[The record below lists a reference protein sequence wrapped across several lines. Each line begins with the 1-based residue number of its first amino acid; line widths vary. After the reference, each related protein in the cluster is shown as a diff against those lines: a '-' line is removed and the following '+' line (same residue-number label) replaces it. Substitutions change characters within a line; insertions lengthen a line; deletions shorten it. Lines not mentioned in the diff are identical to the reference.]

1 MSDTKSGKIAK
12 VFNGGDSSSLVHL
25 NTAQADKFIDYA
37 VDESVILK
45 ASRVVRMDTP
55 QKVIGKIG
63 ISDKILYPAQ
73 RGVALDS
80 SKRASATPDKITL
93 VSQEVI
99 GEVRI
104 HDDEI
109 EDNIEG
115 VAFKEHMMKMIA
127 KKVANQLE
135 RVALYSRKV
144 ANPTDLL
151 QMFDGFVKEIEEN
164 GVVVDASDTALFADR
179 YIDKE
184 KLAKL
189 RKSIATKYRNVL
201 NKWYMPDDVA
211 IDYEIKYEASNNTVN
226 KYGAFGVD
234 FTKANIMSVDRAC
247 AVASGFTATLTASP
261 VAGATTIVVSDETG
275 ASVGDQITLALGEDK
290 EFTTTI
296 KSITAGTNTIELDD
310 ALPFGYTHTLSTEN
324 TITETTSDG
333 GDVILTPDY
342 NFIYGIQRDITIEP
356 QRVARE
362 RATDFVITMRVDFK
376 VENAEMAGIL
386 KNVKVK

>member
-1 MSDTKSGKIAK
+1 MNKAEKIAK
-12 VFNGGDSSSLVHL
+12 VFSGGENSSLVHL
-25 NTAQADKFIDYA
+25 NTAQADKFIDYV

-45 ASRVVRMDTP
+45 SSRVVRMDTP

-73 RGVALDS
+73 RGQALNS
-80 SKRASATPDKITL
+80 SKRTEATPDKITL

-104 HDDEI
+104 YDDEV

-115 VAFKEHMMKMIA
+115 VAFKEHMMKMVA
-127 KKVANQLE
+127 KKVSNQLE

-151 QMFDGFVKEIEEN
+151 QMFDGFIKEIETN
-164 GVVVDASDTALFADR
+164 GGVVVDATDTGLFADR

-189 RKSIATKYRNVL
+189 RKSIDTRYRNVL

-211 IDYEIKYEASNNTVN
+211 IDYEVKYEASNNTVN

-234 FTKANIMSVDRAC
+234 FTKANIMSIDRP
-247 AVASGFTATLTASP
+247 VFKTGGLNTTLTASP
-261 VAGATTIVVSDETG
+261 SAGATTINVTATTN
-275 ASVGDQITLALGEDK
+275 ASVGDTITLALGQDK

-296 KSITAGTNTIELDD
+296 TAINSLVLTLDD
-310 ALPFGYTHTLSTEN
+310 ALPFAYNHTLASEN
-324 TITETTSDG
+324 TVKETTLDG
-333 GDVILTPDY
+333 ADVILTPDY

-356 QRVARE
+356 DRVAKE

-376 VENAEMAGIL
+376 VENAEMTGLL

>member
-1 MSDTKSGKIAK
+1 MDKAQKIAK
-12 VFNGGDSSSLVHL
+12 VFSGGENSSLVHL
-25 NTAQADKFIDYA
+25 NTAQADKFIDYV

-45 ASRVVRMDTP
+45 SSRVVRMDTP

-73 RGVALDS
+73 RGQALDS
-80 SKRASATPDKITL
+80 AKRASATPDKITL

-104 HDDEI
+104 YDDEV

-115 VAFKEHMMKMIA
+115 VAFKEHMMKMVA

-135 RVALYSRKV
+135 RVAIYSRKV

-151 QMFDGFVKEIEEN
+151 QMFDGFVKAIETS
-164 GVVVDASDTALFADR
+164 GVVVDASDTGLFSDR

-189 RKSIATKYRNVL
+189 RKSIDTKYRNVL

-211 IDYEIKYEASNNTVN
+211 IDYEVKYEASNNTVN

-234 FTKANIMSVDRAC
+234 FTKANIMSIDRA
-247 AVASGFTATLTASP
+247 VFKTGGLNTTLTASP
-261 VAGATTIVVSDETG
+261 IAGATVINVTATTNL
-275 ASVGDQITLALGEDK
+275 SVGDTITLALGKDK
-290 EFTTTI
+290 EFSTTVSAI
-296 KSITAGTNTIELDD
+296 NTLALTLAD
-310 ALPFGYTHTLSTEN
+310 ALPFAYNHTLATEN
-324 TITETTSDG
+324 TVKETTLDG
-333 GDVILTPDY
+333 ADVILTPDY

-356 QRVARE
+356 DRVAKE
-362 RATDFVITMRVDFK
+362 RATDFVITMRVDFQ
-376 VENAEMAGIL
+376 VENAEMSGIL

>member
-1 MSDTKSGKIAK
+1 MDKGQKIAK
-12 VFNGGDSSSLVHL
+12 VFSGGENSTLVHL
-25 NTAQADKFIDYA
+25 NTAQADKFIDYI

-45 ASRVVRMDTP
+45 SSRVVRMNTP

-73 RGVALDS
+73 RGQALNEAN
-80 SKRASATPDKITL
+80 RVSATPDTITL
-93 VSQEVI
+93 ETKEVI

-104 HDDEI
+104 YDDEV

-115 VAFKEHMMKMIA
+115 VAFKEHMMKMVA
-127 KKVANQLE
+127 KKVSNQLE

-151 QMFDGFVKEIEEN
+151 QMFDGFVKEIEAG
-164 GVVVDASDTALFADR
+164 GVVVDASDTNTFSDR
-179 YIDKE
+179 FIDKE

-211 IDYEIKYEASNNTVN
+211 IDYEVKYEASNNTVN

-234 FTKANIMSVDRAC
+234 FTKANIMSVDRP
-247 AVASGFTATLTASP
+247 VFKTGGLNTALTASP
-261 VAGATTIVVSDETG
+261 VAGAVNITVGSTTG
-275 ASVGDQITLALGEDK
+275 ASVGDTITLALGQDK

-296 KSITAGTNTIELDD
+296 DTVTDSTHLVLSD
-310 ALPFGYTHTLSTEN
+310 ALPFGYNHTLATEN
-324 TITETTSDG
+324 TVKETTLDG
-333 GDVILTPDY
+333 ADVILTPDY
-342 NFIYGIQRDITIEP
+342 NFVYGIQRDITIEP
-356 QRVARE
+356 DRQPKL

-376 VENAEMAGIL
+376 VENAEMTGVL

>member
-1 MSDTKSGKIAK
+1 MNKAEKIAK
-12 VFNGGDSSSLVHL
+12 VFSGGENSSLVTL
-25 NTAQADKFIDYA
+25 NTAQADKFIDYV

-45 ASRVVRMDTP
+45 SSRVVRMDTP

-73 RGVALDS
+73 RGQALNS
-80 SKRASATPDKITL
+80 SKRTEATPDKITL

-104 HDDEI
+104 YDDEV

-115 VAFKEHMMKMIA
+115 VAFKEHMMKMVA

-151 QMFDGFVKEIEEN
+151 QMFDGFIKEIETN
-164 GVVVDASDTALFADR
+164 GGVVVDATDTGLFADR

-189 RKSIATKYRNVL
+189 RKSIDTKYRNVL

-211 IDYEIKYEASNNTVN
+211 IDYEVKYEASNNTVN

-234 FTKANIMSVDRAC
+234 FTKANIMSIDRP
-247 AVASGFTATLTASP
+247 VFKTGGLNTTLTASP
-261 VAGATTIVVSDETG
+261 SAGATTINVTATTN
-275 ASVGDQITLALGEDK
+275 ASVGDTITLALGQDK

-296 KSITAGTNTIELDD
+296 TAINSLVLTLDD
-310 ALPFGYTHTLSTEN
+310 ALPFAYNHTLASEN
-324 TITETTSDG
+324 TVKETTLDG
-333 GDVILTPDY
+333 ADVILTPDY

-356 QRVARE
+356 DRVAKE

-376 VENAEMAGIL
+376 VENAEMTGLL

>member
-1 MSDTKSGKIAK
+1 MDKAQKIAK
-12 VFNGGDSSSLVHL
+12 VFSGGENSSLVHL
-25 NTAQADKFIDYA
+25 NTAQADKFIDYV

-45 ASRVVRMDTP
+45 SSRVVRMDTP

-73 RGVALDS
+73 RGQALAS
-80 SKRASATPDKITL
+80 AKRASATPDKITL

-104 HDDEI
+104 YDDEV

-115 VAFKEHMMKMIA
+115 VAFKEHMMKMVA

-144 ANPTDLL
+144 ANPSDLL
-151 QMFDGFVKEIEEN
+151 QMFDGFVKAIETS
-164 GVVVDASDTALFADR
+164 GVVVDASDTGLFSDR

-189 RKSIATKYRNVL
+189 RKSIDTKYRNVL

-211 IDYEIKYEASNNTVN
+211 IDYEVKYEASNNTVN

-234 FTKANIMSVDRAC
+234 FTKANIMSIDRP
-247 AVASGFTATLTASP
+247 VFKTGGLNTTLTASP
-261 VAGATTIVVSDETG
+261 VAGATVINVTATTNL
-275 ASVGDQITLALGEDK
+275 SVGDTITLALGKDK
-290 EFTTTI
+290 EFTTTVSAI
-296 KSITAGTNTIELDD
+296 NTLALTLAD
-310 ALPFGYTHTLSTEN
+310 ALPFAYNHTLATEN
-324 TITETTSDG
+324 TVKETTLDG
-333 GDVILTPDY
+333 ADVILTPDY

-356 QRVARE
+356 DRVAKE
-362 RATDFVITMRVDFK
+362 RATDFVITMRVDFQ
-376 VENAEMAGIL
+376 VENAEMSGIL

>member
-1 MSDTKSGKIAK
+1 MNKAEKIAK
-12 VFNGGDSSSLVHL
+12 VFSGGENSSLVHL
-25 NTAQADKFIDYA
+25 NTAQADKFIDYV

-45 ASRVVRMDTP
+45 SSRVVRMDTP
-55 QKVIGKIG
+55 QKVVGKIG

-73 RGVALDS
+73 RGVALDTA
-80 SKRASATPDKITL
+80 KRTQATPDKITL

-104 HDDEI
+104 YDDEV

-115 VAFKEHMMKMIA
+115 VAFKEHMMKMVA

-151 QMFDGFVKEIEEN
+151 QMFDGFIKAVETS
-164 GVVVDASDTALFADR
+164 GVVVDASDTGLFADR

-189 RKSIATKYRNVL
+189 RKSINTAYRNVL

-211 IDYEIKYEASNNTVN
+211 IDYEVKYEASNNTVN

-234 FTKANIMSVDRAC
+234 FTKANIMSIDRAV

-261 VAGATTIVVSDETG
+261 VAGAFAIVVSDETG
-275 ASVGDQITLALGEDK
+275 ATFGDTITLALGNDK
-290 EFTTTI
+290 EFTSTI
-296 KSITAGTNTIELDD
+296 ASINTGTNTITLDD
-310 ALPFGYTHTLSTEN
+310 ALPFGYNHTLASEN
-324 TITETTSDG
+324 TVTETTLDG
-333 GDVILTPDY
+333 ADVILTPDY

-356 QRVARE
+356 DRVAKE
-362 RATDFVITMRVDFK
+362 RATDFVITMRVDFQ
-376 VENAEMAGIL
+376 VENAEMTGIL

>member
-1 MSDTKSGKIAK
+1 MDKAQKIAK
-12 VFNGGDSSSLVHL
+12 VFSGGENSSLVHL
-25 NTAQADKFIDYA
+25 NTAQADKFIDYV

-45 ASRVVRMDTP
+45 SSRVVRMDTP

-73 RGVALDS
+73 RGQALDTA
-80 SKRASATPDKITL
+80 KRASATPDKITL

-104 HDDEI
+104 YDDEV

-115 VAFKEHMMKMIA
+115 VAFKEHMMKMVA

-151 QMFDGFVKEIEEN
+151 QMFDGFVKAIETS
-164 GVVVDASDTALFADR
+164 GVVVDASDTGIFSDR

-189 RKSIATKYRNVL
+189 RKSIDTKYRNVL

-211 IDYEIKYEASNNTVN
+211 IDYEVKYEASNNTVN

-234 FTKANIMSVDRAC
+234 FTKANIMSIDRP
-247 AVASGFTATLTASP
+247 VFKTGGLNTTLTASP
-261 VAGATTIVVSDETG
+261 VAGAIVINVTATTNL
-275 ASVGDQITLALGEDK
+275 SVGDTITLALGKDK
-290 EFTTTI
+290 EFTTTVSAI
-296 KSITAGTNTIELDD
+296 NTLALTLAD
-310 ALPFGYTHTLSTEN
+310 ALPFAYNHTLATEN
-324 TITETTSDG
+324 TVKETTLDG
-333 GDVILTPDY
+333 ADVILTPDY

-356 QRVARE
+356 DRVAKE
-362 RATDFVITMRVDFK
+362 RATDFVITMRVDFQ
-376 VENAEMAGIL
+376 VENAEMSGIL

>member
-1 MSDTKSGKIAK
+1 MNKAEKIAK
-12 VFNGGDSSSLVHL
+12 VFSGGENSSLVHL
-25 NTAQADKFIDYA
+25 NTAQADKFIDYV

-45 ASRVVRMDTP
+45 SSRVVRMDTP

-73 RGVALDS
+73 RGQALNS
-80 SKRASATPDKITL
+80 SKRTEATPDKITL

-104 HDDEI
+104 YDDEV

-115 VAFKEHMMKMIA
+115 VAFKEHMMKMVA

-151 QMFDGFVKEIEEN
+151 QMFDGFIKEIETN
-164 GVVVDASDTALFADR
+164 GGVVVDATDTGLFADR

-189 RKSIATKYRNVL
+189 RKSIDTRYRNVL

-211 IDYEIKYEASNNTVN
+211 IDYEVKYEASNNTVN

-234 FTKANIMSVDRAC
+234 FTKANIMSIDRP
-247 AVASGFTATLTASP
+247 VFKTGGLNTTLTASP
-261 VAGATTIVVSDETG
+261 SAGATTINVTATTN
-275 ASVGDQITLALGEDK
+275 ASVGDTITLALGQDK

-296 KSITAGTNTIELDD
+296 TAINSLVLTLDD
-310 ALPFGYTHTLSTEN
+310 ALPFAYNHTLASEN
-324 TITETTSDG
+324 TVKETTLDG
-333 GDVILTPDY
+333 ADVILTPDY

-356 QRVARE
+356 DRVAKE

-376 VENAEMAGIL
+376 VENAEMTGLL

>member
-1 MSDTKSGKIAK
+1 MDKAQKIAK
-12 VFNGGDSSSLVHL
+12 VFSGGENSSLVHL
-25 NTAQADKFIDYA
+25 NTAQADKFIDYV

-45 ASRVVRMDTP
+45 SSRVVRMDTP

-73 RGVALDS
+73 RGQALDAN
-80 SKRASATPDKITL
+80 KRASATPDKITL

-104 HDDEI
+104 YDDEV

-115 VAFKEHMMKMIA
+115 VAFKEHMMKMVA

-144 ANPTDLL
+144 ANPSDLL
-151 QMFDGFVKEIEEN
+151 QMFDGFVKAIETS
-164 GVVVDASDTALFADR
+164 GVVVDASDTGLFSDR

-189 RKSIATKYRNVL
+189 RKSIDTKYRNVL

-211 IDYEIKYEASNNTVN
+211 IDYEVKYEASNNTVN

-234 FTKANIMSVDRAC
+234 FTKANIMSIDRP
-247 AVASGFTATLTASP
+247 VFKTGGLNTTLTASP
-261 VAGATTIVVSDETG
+261 VAGATVINVTATTNL
-275 ASVGDQITLALGEDK
+275 SVGDTITLALGKDK
-290 EFTTTI
+290 EFTTTVSAI
-296 KSITAGTNTIELDD
+296 NTLALTLAD
-310 ALPFGYTHTLSTEN
+310 ALPFAYNNTLATEN
-324 TITETTSDG
+324 TVKETTLDG
-333 GDVILTPDY
+333 ADVILTPDY

-356 QRVARE
+356 DRVAKE
-362 RATDFVITMRVDFK
+362 RATDFVITMRVDFQ
-376 VENAEMAGIL
+376 VENAEMSGIL

>member
-1 MSDTKSGKIAK
+1 MNKAEKIAK
-12 VFNGGDSSSLVHL
+12 VFSGGENSSLVHL
-25 NTAQADKFIDYA
+25 NTAQADKFIDYV

-45 ASRVVRMDTP
+45 SSRVVRMDTP

-73 RGVALDS
+73 RGQALNS
-80 SKRASATPDKITL
+80 SKRTEATPDKITL

-104 HDDEI
+104 YDDEV

-115 VAFKEHMMKMIA
+115 VAFKEHMMKMVA

-135 RVALYSRKV
+135 RVAVYSRKV

-151 QMFDGFVKEIEEN
+151 QMFDGFIKEIETN
-164 GVVVDASDTALFADR
+164 GGVVVDASDTGLFTDR

-189 RKSIATKYRNVL
+189 RKSIDTKYRNVL

-211 IDYEIKYEASNNTVN
+211 IDYEVKYEASNNTVN

-234 FTKANIMSVDRAC
+234 FTKANIMSIDRPVFKTGGLNTTLDANVTAGDDTITVV
-247 AVASGFTATLTASP
+247 AVTNAN
-261 VAGATTIVVSDETG
+261 
-275 ASVGDQITLALGEDK
+275 VGDTITIAFGGDK

-296 KSITAGTNTIELDD
+296 TSIDGTAKTITLDD
-310 ALPFGYTHTLSTEN
+310 EIPFALDKTKADEN
-324 TITETTSDG
+324 KVKETTLDG
-333 GDVILTPDY
+333 ADVILTPDY

-356 QRVARE
+356 DRVAKE

-376 VENAEMAGIL
+376 VENAEMTGLL

>member
-1 MSDTKSGKIAK
+1 MNKAEKIAK
-12 VFNGGDSSSLVHL
+12 VFSGGENSSLVHL
-25 NTAQADKFIDYA
+25 NTAQADKFIDYV

-45 ASRVVRMDTP
+45 SSRVVRMDTP

-73 RGVALDS
+73 RGQALNS
-80 SKRASATPDKITL
+80 SKRTEATPDKITL

-104 HDDEI
+104 YDDEV

-115 VAFKEHMMKMIA
+115 VAFKEHMMKMVA

-151 QMFDGFVKEIEEN
+151 QMFDGFIKEIETN
-164 GVVVDASDTALFADR
+164 GGVVVDATDTGLFADR

-189 RKSIATKYRNVL
+189 RKSIDTKYRNVL

-211 IDYEIKYEASNNTVN
+211 IDYEVKYEASNNTVN

-234 FTKANIMSVDRAC
+234 FTKANIMSIDRP
-247 AVASGFTATLTASP
+247 VFKTGGLNTTLTASP
-261 VAGATTIVVSDETG
+261 SAGATTINVTATTN
-275 ASVGDQITLALGEDK
+275 ASVGDTITLALGQDK

-296 KSITAGTNTIELDD
+296 TAINSLVLTLDD
-310 ALPFGYTHTLSTEN
+310 ALPFAYNHTLASEN
-324 TITETTSDG
+324 TVKETTLDG
-333 GDVILTPDY
+333 ADVILTPDY

-356 QRVARE
+356 DRVAKE

-376 VENAEMAGIL
+376 VENAEMTGLL

>member
-1 MSDTKSGKIAK
+1 MDKAQKIAK
-12 VFNGGDSSSLVHL
+12 VFSGGENSSLVHL
-25 NTAQADKFIDYA
+25 NTAQADKFIDYV

-45 ASRVVRMDTP
+45 SSRVVRMDTP

-73 RGVALDS
+73 RGQALDAN
-80 SKRASATPDKITL
+80 KRASATPDKITL

-104 HDDEI
+104 YDDEV

-115 VAFKEHMMKMIA
+115 VAFKEHMMKMVA

-144 ANPTDLL
+144 ANPSDLL
-151 QMFDGFVKEIEEN
+151 QMFDGFVKAIETS
-164 GVVVDASDTALFADR
+164 GVVVDASDTGLFSDR

-189 RKSIATKYRNVL
+189 RKSIDTKYRNVL

-211 IDYEIKYEASNNTVN
+211 IDYEVKYEASNNTVN

-234 FTKANIMSVDRAC
+234 FTKANIMSIDRP
-247 AVASGFTATLTASP
+247 VFKTGGLNTTLTASP
-261 VAGATTIVVSDETG
+261 IAGATVINVTATTNL
-275 ASVGDQITLALGEDK
+275 SVGDTITLALGKDK
-290 EFTTTI
+290 EFTTTVSAI
-296 KSITAGTNTIELDD
+296 NTLALTLAD
-310 ALPFGYTHTLSTEN
+310 ALPFAYNHTLATEN
-324 TITETTSDG
+324 TVKETTLDG
-333 GDVILTPDY
+333 ADVILTPDY

-356 QRVARE
+356 DRVAKE
-362 RATDFVITMRVDFK
+362 RSTDFVITMRVDFQ
-376 VENAEMAGIL
+376 VENAEMSGIL

>member
-1 MSDTKSGKIAK
+1 MDKAQKIAK
-12 VFNGGDSSSLVHL
+12 VFSGGENSSLVHL
-25 NTAQADKFIDYA
+25 NTAQADKFIDYV

-45 ASRVVRMDTP
+45 SSRVVRMDTP

-73 RGVALDS
+73 RGQALDAN
-80 SKRASATPDKITL
+80 KRASATPDKITL

-104 HDDEI
+104 YDDEV

-115 VAFKEHMMKMIA
+115 VAFKEHMMKMVA

-144 ANPTDLL
+144 ANPSDLL
-151 QMFDGFVKEIEEN
+151 QMFDGFVKAIETS
-164 GVVVDASDTALFADR
+164 GVVFDASDTGLFSDR

-189 RKSIATKYRNVL
+189 RKSIDTKYRNVL

-211 IDYEIKYEASNNTVN
+211 IDYEVKYEASNNTVN

-234 FTKANIMSVDRAC
+234 FTKANIMSIDRP
-247 AVASGFTATLTASP
+247 VFKTGGLNTTLTASP
-261 VAGATTIVVSDETG
+261 VAGATVINVTATTNL
-275 ASVGDQITLALGEDK
+275 SVGDTITLALGKNK
-290 EFTTTI
+290 EFTTTVSAI
-296 KSITAGTNTIELDD
+296 NTLALTLAD
-310 ALPFGYTHTLSTEN
+310 ALPFAYNHTLATEN
-324 TITETTSDG
+324 TVKETTLDG
-333 GDVILTPDY
+333 ADVILTPDY

-356 QRVARE
+356 DRVAKE
-362 RATDFVITMRVDFK
+362 RATDFVITMRVDFQ
-376 VENAEMAGIL
+376 VENAEMSGIL

>member
-1 MSDTKSGKIAK
+1 MDKAQKIAK
-12 VFNGGDSSSLVHL
+12 VFSGGENSSLVHL
-25 NTAQADKFIDYA
+25 NTAQADKFIDYV

-45 ASRVVRMDTP
+45 SSRVVRMDTP

-73 RGVALDS
+73 RGQALDTA
-80 SKRASATPDKITL
+80 KRASATPDKITL

-104 HDDEI
+104 YDDEV

-115 VAFKEHMMKMIA
+115 VAFKEHMMKMVA

-135 RVALYSRKV
+135 RVAIYSRKV

-151 QMFDGFVKEIEEN
+151 QMFDGFVKAIETS
-164 GVVVDASDTALFADR
+164 GVVVDASDTGLFSDR

-189 RKSIATKYRNVL
+189 RKSIDTKYRNVL

-211 IDYEIKYEASNNTVN
+211 IDYEVKYEASNNTVN

-234 FTKANIMSVDRAC
+234 FTKANIMSIDRP
-247 AVASGFTATLTASP
+247 VFKTGGLNTTLTASP
-261 VAGATTIVVSDETG
+261 VAGATVINVTATTNL
-275 ASVGDQITLALGEDK
+275 SVGDTITLALGKDK
-290 EFTTTI
+290 EFTTTVSAI
-296 KSITAGTNTIELDD
+296 NTLALTLAD
-310 ALPFGYTHTLSTEN
+310 ALPFAYNHTLATEN
-324 TITETTSDG
+324 TVKETTLDG
-333 GDVILTPDY
+333 ADVILTPDY

-356 QRVARE
+356 DRVAKE
-362 RATDFVITMRVDFK
+362 RATDFVITMRVDFQ
-376 VENAEMAGIL
+376 VENAEMSGIL